1 MCAHFRRGG
10 LTEEDVEAA
19 ISRRAEARKAK
30 DYAMA
35 DQVRAEMTAKGIAFM
50 DTVDGMS
57 WRPTTATTEGTS

>member
-1 MCAHFRRGG
+1 MHSHRAG

-35 DQVRAEMTAKGIAFM
+35 DQVRTDMNAKGIAFM

-57 WRPTTATTEGTS
+57 WSPTTAIIEGTS

>member
-1 MCAHFRRGG
+1 MHFHRAG

-30 DYAMA
+30 NYAMA
-35 DQVRAEMTAKGIAFM
+35 DQVRADMNAKGIAFM

-57 WRPTTATTEGTS
+57 WRPTTAIIEGTS